1 MKKRKNITINM
12 VMTTENIG
20 IEKIMTVEKKRFVV
34 NVAKSLGEDIL
45 KME

>member
-1 MKKRKNITINM
+1 MRTDINF
-12 VMTTENIG
+12 EKCYIG